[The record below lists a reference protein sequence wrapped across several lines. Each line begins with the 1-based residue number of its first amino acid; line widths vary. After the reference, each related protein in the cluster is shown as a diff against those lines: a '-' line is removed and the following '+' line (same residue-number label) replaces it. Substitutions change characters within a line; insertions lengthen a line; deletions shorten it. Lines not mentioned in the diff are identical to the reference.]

1 MTVRG
6 VWLLVPFLFIRF
18 GLLAVI
24 NREAVKRAAYFAPMK
39 PNERWIYWLYQLST
53 AALLVSLCFLK
64 ILVSFSW
71 LFYIS
76 VVLYFIG
83 LALCAAAVVNF
94 AAPSQEGLHTNGVYR
109 YSRNPMYV
117 SYFLIFTACALLTQ
131 SLALGGMVIVFIFA
145 SHGIILAE
153 ERWCMEEFAGAYLRY
168 MQRVRRYI

>member
-109 YSRNPMYV
+109 YSR
-117 SYFLIFTACALLTQ
+117 IFGIRRNGYCIYLCLSWNYLGRGALVYGRVCGGLSAVYATGKAVYLATARNYHK
-131 SLALGGMVIVFIFA
+131 V
-145 SHGIILAE
+145 
-153 ERWCMEEFAGAYLRY
+153 
-168 MQRVRRYI
+168 